1 VRHPAHLLACSVV
14 LVLSTILPL
23 RAAERDFALDLEGDP
38 GTPFNVVCIA
48 TRGDGTQAR
57 LSYAGGPPRIHTF
70 RAETARCVISKPPY
84 YGSLDVRLLRD
95 NAVIAK
101 TRLPEGP
108 GEATL
113 DADGLPGE

>member
-1 VRHPAHLLACSVV
+1 MRCPLRCLAFGLLAMLATCTA
-14 LVLSTILPL
+14 LQ
-23 RAAERDFALDLEGDP
+23 AAERDFALDLEGDP

-70 RAETARCVISKPPY
+70 RAVTARCAISKPPY

-95 NAVIAK
+95 NAVVARTK
-101 TRLPEGP
+101 LPEGP

-113 DADGLPGE
+113 DAEGTAGE

>member
-1 VRHPAHLLACSVV
+1 MLFRSLQ
-14 LVLSTILPL
+14 
-23 RAAERDFALDLEGDP
+23 AAERDFALDLEGDP

-70 RAETARCVISKPPY
+70 RAVTARCAISKPPY

-95 NAVIAK
+95 NAVVARTK
-101 TRLPEGP
+101 LPEGP

-113 DADGLPGE
+113 DAEGTAGE